1 MNNAIGLGLL
11 LYCVIFCGYS
21 LWVKEGAENFVPD
34 PRFYL
39 QLLVSGLGGL
49 SVLVYSNFGMALS
62 VCARIKA
69 WCRSAN
75 PILPSPPNPVKDK
88 TMKDHEVLA
97 YLKGRIK
104 TMNSDRGMEL
114 LIELNTLLFSYDEE
128 EGDEGEQ

>member
-1 MNNAIGLGLL
+1 MNNTIGLGLL

-21 LWVKEGAENFVPD
+21 LWVKENFVPD
-34 PRFYL
+34 PKFYM

-75 PILPSPPNPVKDK
+75 PILPYPPDHVKDK
-88 TMKDHEVLA
+88 EMKDHEVLA
-97 YLKGRIK
+97 YLKGRVRG
-104 TMNSDRGMEL
+104 MNSDRGMEL
-114 LIELNTLLFSYDEE
+114 LIELNTLLFAYDEE
-128 EGDEGEQ
+128 ESDEGKQ